1 MGPANAF
8 FLYPSSFPFL
18 LPQSLWGRK
27 SVALGGDSACNQRAG
42 KSLSFGLN
50 TSLSLSP
57 SASALARLKSYCLYG
72 RDFRKGAHRS
82 PPNPPCFVCS
92 FFVSCSPIGWDWQER
107 ALSRDHSHPRSRP
120 KHKTCFPLTPTSF
133 RWPPTWQRVQYQQ
146 HHWHFFV
153 GHIESN
159 ISKCAIFPKLLALGQ
174 VFLKWIL
181 GQGPVFP
188 LWILIKP
195 LVTAQCGQNQNH
207 NVSSPHGEA
216 QTLLL
221 NCQDPV
227 S

>member
-50 TSLSLSP
+50 TSLSLSL

-133 RWPPTWQRVQYQQ
+133 RWPPTRLSTIPATSLTLFCWPYWKQYFKMC
-146 HHWHFFV
+146 HF
-153 GHIESN
+153 
-159 ISKCAIFPKLLALGQ
+159 SKTALGQ
-174 VFLKWIL
+174 VLLKWIL
-181 GQGPVFP
+181 GHNNYFP
-188 LWILIKP
+188 YALFFLSEYW
-195 LVTAQCGQNQNH
+195 
-207 NVSSPHGEA
+207 SSH
-216 QTLLL
+216 
-221 NCQDPV
+221 
-227 S
+227 

>member
-50 TSLSLSP
+50 TSLSLSL

-82 PPNPPCFVCS
+82 PL
-92 FFVSCSPIGWDWQER
+92 PILPVLFARSLFPVPRLGEIDRRGLCPGITHIPDLDQNTKHVF
-107 ALSRDHSHPRSRP
+107 LSHPRHSDD
-120 KHKTCFPLTPTSF
+120 H
-133 RWPPTWQRVQYQQ
+133 QRGGVQYQQ

-159 ISKCAIFPKLLALGQ
+159 ISKCAIFPKLLALSQ
-174 VFLKWIL
+174 VFLEWIL
-181 GQGPVFP
+181 GQDPVFP

-195 LVTAQCGQNQNH
+195 LVYRVVKIKITMF
-207 NVSSPHGEA
+207 
-216 QTLLL
+216 LLHTDRHKHF
-221 NCQDPV
+221 C
-227 S
+227 